1 MIEIN
6 LLPGSGKKTRS
17 KGAGVNFSELAA
29 GFASRVKDP
38 WLLGAVG
45 SAVLAALLVG
55 GMYWYQ
61 GSRSAS
67 LDEQLRVARQD
78 SVRFAAVINEKRKA
92 EAQRDSVLRQVSL
105 IKSFDDKR
113 YVWPH
118 LMDEVSR
125 ALPPYT
131 WLTSISQT
139 NIVDQAAQSA
149 QAAAPPA
156 AKGKKAQ
163 AADPDSVVTP
173 PVQIRLVGH
182 TVDIQALTRFMR
194 VLESS
199 PFIENVQLVKSTLIL
214 VDGKQ
219 VTEFQLDASYQ
230 PPDPSAITV
239 VPVSL
244 SVR

>member
-6 LLPGSGKKTRS
+6 LLPGSGKKARS
-17 KGAGVNFSELAA
+17 KGVGVNFSELAS

-45 SAVLAALLVG
+45 SAALAAVLVG
-55 GMYWYQ
+55 GMYWQ
-61 GSRSAS
+61 QNTRGAS
-67 LDEQLRVARQD
+67 LEEELRVARQD

-118 LMDEVSR
+118 IMDEVSR

-131 WLTSISQT
+131 WITSITQT
-139 NIVDQAAQSA
+139 NTTTM
-149 QAAAPPA
+149 AAPEPEPPKG
-156 AKGKKAQ
+156 KGKKA
-163 AADPDSVVTP
+163 AADADSVVSP
-173 PVQIRLVGH
+173 AVQLRIVGN

-194 VLESS
+194 ILESS
-199 PFIENVQLVKSTLIL
+199 PFIENVQLVKSSLTQA
-214 VDGKQ
+214 DGKQ

-230 PPDPSAITV
+230 PPDQSAITV

>member
-17 KGAGVNFSELAA
+17 KGAGVNFSELAS
-29 GFASRVKDP
+29 GLASKVKDP

-61 GSRSAS
+61 GSRGAS
-67 LDEQLRVARQD
+67 LEEQLRVAHQD
-78 SVRFAAVINEKRKA
+78 SVRFAAVITEKRKA

-139 NIVDQAAQSA
+139 NVVDQAAQASP
-149 QAAAPPA
+149 PPA
-156 AKGKKAQ
+156 AKGK
-163 AADPDSVVTP
+163 AAAAAEADSVVTP
-173 PVQIRLVGH
+173 PVKLRI
-182 TVDIQALTRFMR
+182 
-194 VLESS
+194 S
-199 PFIENVQLVKSTLIL
+199 
-214 VDGKQ
+214 
-219 VTEFQLDASYQ
+219 
-230 PPDPSAITV
+230 
-239 VPVSL
+239 
-244 SVR
+244 

>member
-6 LLPGSGKKTRS
+6 LLPGSGKKSRS
-17 KGAGVNFSELAA
+17 KGAGVNLSELAS
-29 GFASRVKDP
+29 GIASRVKDP

-45 SAVLAALLVG
+45 SAVLAAVLVG
-55 GMYWYQ
+55 GMYWHQ
-61 GSRSAS
+61 NSKTVS
-67 LDEQLRVARQD
+67 LEEELRVARQD

-118 LMDEVSR
+118 IMDEVSR

-131 WLTSISQT
+131 WITSINQT
-139 NIVDQAAQSA
+139 NTTTM
-149 QAAAPPA
+149 AAPEPEPP
-156 AKGKKAQ
+156 KGKKA
-163 AADPDSVVTP
+163 AAEADSVVTP
-173 PVQIRLVGH
+173 PVKLRIVGN

-199 PFIENVQLVKSTLIL
+199 PFIENVQLVKSSLTQA
-214 VDGKQ
+214 DGKQ

>member
-17 KGAGVNFSELAA
+17 KGAGVNFSGLAS
-29 GFASRVKDP
+29 GIASKVKDP

-45 SAVLAALLVG
+45 SALVAAILVG
-55 GMYWYQ
+55 GMYWHQ
-61 GSRSAS
+61 KSRTES

-78 SVRFAAVINEKRKA
+78 SVRFAAVIKEKRKA

-131 WLTSISQT
+131 WLTSITQT
-139 NIVDQAAQSA
+139 NNTSV
-149 QAAAPPA
+149 AAPEPTPA
-156 AKGKKAQ
+156 KDKKG
-163 AADPDSVVTP
+163 AAPAPDTATVP
-173 PVQIRLVGH
+173 PVQIRLVGN
-182 TVDIQALTRFMR
+182 TVDIQALTRFMKI
-194 VLESS
+194 LEAS
-199 PFIENVQLVKSTLIL
+199 PFIENVQLFKSTMIL

-230 PPDPSAITV
+230 PPEASAITV

>member
-17 KGAGVNFSELAA
+17 KGAGVNFSGLVA
-29 GFASRVKDP
+29 GFTSKVKDP

-45 SAVLAALLVG
+45 SAVLAAAAVG

-61 GSRSAS
+61 GSRSSS
-67 LDEQLRVARQD
+67 LEEQLRVARQD

-139 NIVDQAAQSA
+139 NIVDQAAQASP
-149 QAAAPPA
+149 PPA
-156 AKGKKAQ
+156 AKGKKA
-163 AADPDSVVTP
+163 AAPEPDSVVTP
-173 PVQIRLVGH
+173 PVKLRIVGH

-199 PFIENVQLVKSTLIL
+199 PFIENVQLVKSTMIL

>member
-17 KGAGVNFSELAA
+17 KGAGVNFSELAS
-29 GFASRVKDP
+29 GFADKVKDP

-113 YVWPH
+113 YVWSH

-139 NIVDQAAQSA
+139 NIVDQAAQ
-149 QAAAPPA
+149 AAAPPPA
-156 AKGKKAQ
+156 AKGKSPAP
-163 AADPDSVVTP
+163 AADTVVVP
-173 PVQIRLVGH
+173 PVQLRLVGH

-199 PFIENVQLVKSTLIL
+199 PFIENVQLVKSTMIM

-239 VPVSL
+239 IPVSL

>member
-29 GFASRVKDP
+29 GFTSRVKDP

-45 SAVLAALLVG
+45 SAVVAALLVG
-55 GMYWYQ
+55 AMYWHQ
-61 GSRSAS
+61 NSRTAS

-118 LMDEVSR
+118 LMDELSR

-131 WLTSISQT
+131 WLTSVTQS
-139 NIVDQAAQSA
+139 NIANVAAPAAQ
-149 QAAAPPA
+149 PA
-156 AKGKKAQ
+156 ATKGKKGEAAQ
-163 AADPDSVVTP
+163 PDSVVVP
-173 PVQIRLVGH
+173 PVKLRIVGLP
-182 TVDIQALTRFMR
+182 VDIQALTRFMR

-199 PFIENVQLVKSTLIL
+199 PFIEDVQLVKSTMIL

-219 VTEFQLDASYQ
+219 VTEFQLDAAYQ

>member
-17 KGAGVNFSELAA
+17 KGAGVNFSELTV
-29 GFASRVKDP
+29 GFASKVKDP

-61 GSRSAS
+61 GTRTTS

-131 WLTSISQT
+131 WLVSISQT
-139 NIVDQAAQSA
+139 NSSTM
-149 QAAAPPA
+149 AAPEPEP
-156 AKGKKAQ
+156 AKGKQ
-163 AADPDSVVTP
+163 AKTAAGAVDSAAVA
-173 PVQIRLVGH
+173 PVQLRIVGH

-194 VLESS
+194 VLEAS
-199 PFIENVQLVKSTLIL
+199 PFIENVQLVKSTMIL

-219 VTEFQLDASYQ
+219 VTEFQLDAAYQ
-230 PPDPSAITV
+230 PPDPSVINV

>member
-17 KGAGVNFSELAA
+17 KGAGLNFSELAS
-29 GFASRVKDP
+29 GLASRVKDP
-38 WLLGAVG
+38 LLLGAIG
-45 SAVLAALLVG
+45 SAMLAAIVVG
-55 GMYWYQ
+55 TMYWYQ
-61 GSRSAS
+61 GSRTKS

-105 IKSFDDKR
+105 IKAFDDKR

-139 NIVDQAAQSA
+139 NTTTM
-149 QAAAPPA
+149 APPA
-156 AKGKKAQ
+156 AAPAKGKDKGTKSEESAS
-163 AADPDSVVTP
+163 DSVVIP
-173 PVQIRLVGH
+173 PVQLRIVGN

-214 VDGKQ
+214 VEGKQ
-219 VTEFQLDASYQ
+219 VTEFQLDATYE
-230 PPDPSAITV
+230 PPDPSVIAV

>member
-17 KGAGVNFSELAA
+17 KGAGVNFSELAS

-45 SAVLAALLVG
+45 SAVVATLLVG
-55 GMYWYQ
+55 AMYWHQ
-61 GSRSAS
+61 GSKSAS
-67 LDEQLRVARQD
+67 LEEQLRVARQD

-118 LMDEVSR
+118 IMDEVSR

-131 WLTSISQT
+131 WITSITQT
-139 NIVDQAAQSA
+139 NTTTMAASEP
-149 QAAAPPA
+149 APA
-156 AKGKKAQ
+156 KGKGKGKKA
-163 AADPDSVVTP
+163 ADAEPDSVVNP
-173 PVQIRLVGH
+173 PVALRIVGN

-219 VTEFQLDASYQ
+219 VTEFQLDATYQ

>member
-17 KGAGVNFSELAA
+17 KGAGVNFSELAS
-29 GFASRVKDP
+29 GLASKVKDP

-61 GSRSAS
+61 GSRGAS
-67 LDEQLRVARQD
+67 LEEQLRVAHQD
-78 SVRFAAVINEKRKA
+78 SVRFAAVITEKRKA

-118 LMDEVSR
+118 IMDEVSR

-131 WLTSISQT
+131 WITSITQT
-139 NIVDQAAQSA
+139 NTSTM
-149 QAAAPPA
+149 AAPEPEPSKGKD
-156 AKGKKAQ
+156 KGKKA
-163 AADPDSVVTP
+163 AKAEPDSVVTP
-173 PVQIRLVGH
+173 PVQLRLVGN

-194 VLESS
+194 ILESS

-230 PPDPSAITV
+230 PPDPSAINV

>member
-17 KGAGVNFSELAA
+17 KGAGVNFSELAS
-29 GFASRVKDP
+29 GLASKVKDP

-45 SAVLAALLVG
+45 SAVLAAVLVG

-139 NIVDQAAQSA
+139 NIVDQAAQ
-149 QAAAPPA
+149 AAAPPPPPA
-156 AKGKKAQ
+156 AKGKTP
-163 AADPDSVVTP
+163 AAAPDTVVVP
-173 PVQIRLVGH
+173 PVKLRLVGH

-199 PFIENVQLVKSTLIL
+199 PFIENVQLVKSTMIM

-239 VPVSL
+239 LPVSL

>member
-17 KGAGVNFSELAA
+17 KGAGVNFSELAS

-45 SAVLAALLVG
+45 SAVLAAVLVG

-139 NIVDQAAQSA
+139 NIVDQAAQ
-149 QAAAPPA
+149 AAAPPPPPA
-156 AKGKKAQ
+156 AKGKTP
-163 AADPDSVVTP
+163 AAAPDTVVVP
-173 PVQIRLVGH
+173 PVKLRLVGH

-199 PFIENVQLVKSTLIL
+199 PFIENVQLVKSTMIM

-239 VPVSL
+239 LPVSL

>member
-38 WLLGAVG
+38 WLLGAIG
-45 SAVLAALLVG
+45 SAVVAALLVG
-55 GMYWYQ
+55 AMYWHQ
-61 GSRSAS
+61 SSRTAS

-118 LMDEVSR
+118 LMDELSR

-131 WLTSISQT
+131 WLTSVTQS
-139 NIVDQAAQSA
+139 NIADVAA
-149 QAAAPPA
+149 QAAVPPA
-156 AKGKKAQ
+156 AKGKKGE
-163 AADPDSVVTP
+163 AAEPDSAVVP
-173 PVQIRLVGH
+173 PVKLRIVGL

-199 PFIENVQLVKSTLIL
+199 PFIEDVQLVKSTMII
-214 VDGKQ
+214 VDGTQ
-219 VTEFQLDASYQ
+219 VTEFQLDAGYQ

>member
-17 KGAGVNFSELAA
+17 KGAGVNFSELAS
-29 GFASRVKDP
+29 GLASRVKDP

-45 SAVLAALLVG
+45 SAILAGLLVG
-55 GMYWYQ
+55 GMYWHQ
-61 GSRSAS
+61 NTRATS
-67 LDEQLRVARQD
+67 LDEELRVARQD
-78 SVRFAAVINEKRKA
+78 SVRFAAVIEEKRKA
-92 EAQRDSVLRQVSL
+92 EAQRDSVLKQVSL

-118 LMDEVSR
+118 IMDEVSR

-131 WLTSISQT
+131 WVTSITQT
-139 NIVDQAAQSA
+139 NTTTL
-149 QAAAPPA
+149 AAPEPEPEK
-156 AKGKKAQ
+156 KGKKA
-163 AADPDSVVTP
+163 ANAEPDSVVVP
-173 PVQIRLVGH
+173 PVQLRLVGN

-230 PPDPSAITV
+230 PPDPSAISV

>member
-17 KGAGVNFSELAA
+17 KGAGVNFSELAS
-29 GFASRVKDP
+29 GFASKVKDP

-113 YVWPH
+113 YVWSH

-131 WLTSISQT
+131 WLTSISQS
-139 NIVDQAAQSA
+139 NIVDQAAQ
-149 QAAAPPA
+149 AAAPPPA
-156 AKGKKAQ
+156 AKEKSPAP
-163 AADPDSVVTP
+163 AADTVVVP
-173 PVQIRLVGH
+173 PVQLRLVGH

-199 PFIENVQLVKSTLIL
+199 PFIENVQLVKSTMIM

-239 VPVSL
+239 IPVSL

>member
-17 KGAGVNFSELAA
+17 KGAGVNFSALAS

-55 GMYWYQ
+55 GMYWHEK
-61 GSRSAS
+61 SRTES

-92 EAQRDSVLRQVSL
+92 EAQRDSVFRQVSL

-139 NIVDQAAQSA
+139 NVADVAAQ
-149 QAAAPPA
+149 APPPE
-156 AKGKKAQ
+156 KGKKAE
-163 AADPDSVVTP
+163 ATKPDTVATP
-173 PVQIRLVGH
+173 PVKLRLVGH

>member
-29 GFASRVKDP
+29 GFTSKVKDP

-55 GMYWYQ
+55 GMYWFQ
-61 GSRSAS
+61 GTRSAS

-131 WLTSISQT
+131 WLISISQT
-139 NIVDQAAQSA
+139 NSSTM
-149 QAAAPPA
+149 AAPEPEP
-156 AKGKKAQ
+156 AKGKQKAPAGAEADS
-163 AADPDSVVTP
+163 AAAAA
-173 PVQIRLVGH
+173 VQLRIVGH

-194 VLESS
+194 VLEAS
-199 PFIENVQLVKSTLIL
+199 PFIENVQLVKSTMIL

-219 VTEFQLDASYQ
+219 VTEFQLDAAYQ
-230 PPDPSAITV
+230 PPDPSVINV

>member
-17 KGAGVNFSELAA
+17 KGAGVNFSELAS
-29 GFASRVKDP
+29 GFTSRVKDP

-45 SAVLAALLVG
+45 SAVVAALLVG
-55 GMYWYQ
+55 AMYWHQ
-61 GSRSAS
+61 SSRTES

-118 LMDEVSR
+118 LMDELSR

-131 WLTSISQT
+131 WLTSVIQS
-139 NIVDQAAQSA
+139 NIADVAVQ
-149 QAAAPPA
+149 AAPPPPA
-156 AKGKKAQ
+156 APGKKA
-163 AADPDSVVTP
+163 AAAEPDSVVTP
-173 PVQIRLVGH
+173 PVKLRIVGL

-199 PFIENVQLVKSTLIL
+199 PFIENVQLVKSTMVL

>member
-6 LLPGSGKKTRS
+6 LLPGSGKKARS
-17 KGAGVNFSELAA
+17 KGAGLNFAELAS
-29 GFASRVKDP
+29 GLASKVKDP

-45 SAVLAALLVG
+45 CAVLAGLLVG
-55 GMYWYQ
+55 GMYWHQ
-61 GSRSAS
+61 KSRTAS

-113 YVWPH
+113 FVWPH

-131 WLTSISQT
+131 WLTSIGQT
-139 NIVDQAAQSA
+139 NTTTLASQQP
-149 QAAAPPA
+149 AAPPA
-156 AKGKKAQ
+156 KGKKPAP
-163 AADPDSVVTP
+163 ADLDSATVP
-173 PVQIRLVGH
+173 PVQFRLIGN
-182 TVDIQALTRFMR
+182 TVDIQALTRFMK
-194 VLESS
+194 VLEAS
-199 PFIENVQLVKSTLIL
+199 PFIENVQLVKSTMIL

-230 PPDPSAITV
+230 PPDSSAITV

-244 SVR
+244 AVR